1 MEYVDGDEDKKKKV
15 EPQTEKT
22 PKAEIGTIPIDSE
35 DDNDDEDYSEGSGS
49 GRTPHSSSTTTSST
63 KSTTTTSTTT
73 TTKTTTT
80 RASITHTP
88 KRKVY
93 FQTDDEDLLEG
104 SGSSE
109 DLGSGSGDGQLTVVL
124 IASNKTSPRE
134 LEKVRGDFLAEHG
147 VDILILDNSCVT
159 QFSAAPKI
167 QHATMQ

>member
-1 MEYVDGDEDKKKKV
+1 VEYVDGDEDRKKKV

-22 PKAEIGTIPIDSE
+22 PKAETGSIPIDSE

-49 GRTPHSSSTTTSST
+49 GRTQHSS
-63 KSTTTTSTTT
+63 TTTSTTT
-73 TTKTTTT
+73 TSTTTT

-93 FQTDDEDLLEG
+93 FLTDDEDLLEG

-109 DLGSGSGDGQLTVVL
+109 DLGSGSGDGQLTVL

>member
-1 MEYVDGDEDKKKKV
+1 MDVEYVDGDEDKKKKV

-22 PKAEIGTIPIDSE
+22 PKAETGSIPIDSE
-35 DDNDDEDYSEGSGS
+35 DDTDDEDYSEGSGS
-49 GRTPHSSSTTTSST
+49 GRTQHSSSTT

-93 FQTDDEDLLEG
+93 FMTDDEDLLEG
-104 SGSSE
+104 SGSLE
-109 DLGSGSGDGQLTVVL
+109 DLGSGSGDGQLTVL